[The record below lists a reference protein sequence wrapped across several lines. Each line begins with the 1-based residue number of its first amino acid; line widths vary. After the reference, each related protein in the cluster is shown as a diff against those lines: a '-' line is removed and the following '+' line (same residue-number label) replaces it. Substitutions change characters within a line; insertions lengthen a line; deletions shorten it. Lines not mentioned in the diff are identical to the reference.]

1 MPPPPPP
8 PIQSLPDELLEE
20 IFFRLP
26 PNEPLCLVR
35 ASVANKR
42 WLGILSCH
50 AFRGRYR
57 KFHGSPPMLGFLYSW
72 PFEFLS
78 RKAPSPRFISTM
90 KFGADIPDNRGG
102 NYKYPAWDCRHGR
115 VLLRDNW
122 APTHLVVWDPMTG
135 RQRKLKVPTS
145 MGYVNGATA
154 LFCAASGCDH
164 HACHA
169 GPFQVVFL
177 GLDMTDDDNCVAH
190 ARVSSPVTGDWSKSF
205 SDVEWSDMCSSLQ
218 LAPDALIDSMPSILV
233 ENTLHFMLTHDDDDS
248 VNILKYDLSS
258 NCLSLIDA
266 PLSGAIIS
274 GSTILMSMEDGSL
287 GFAHV
292 DKVTLNIWSRQLD
305 ANGIASWN
313 MCRVVE
319 LMNLIPIQNPT
330 KRLKLIGSMEGSDI
344 IFITADLGI
353 YEVNIK
359 TLQWK
364 KLWKREKFRYL
375 IPYMSFYN
383 PPEWLRPC
391 DVAH

>member
-26 PNEPLCLVR
+26 PNEPACLVR

-50 AFRGRYR
+50 AFRGRYP

-72 PFEFLS
+72 PLEFLP

-90 KFGADIPDNRGG
+90 KFGQDIPDNRGG
-102 NYKYPAWDCRHGR
+102 NYKYPVWDCRHGR
-115 VLLRDNW
+115 VLLRQNW

-145 MGYVNGATA
+145 MGYADGATA

-164 HACHA
+164 RACHA

-190 ARVSSPVTGDWSKSF
+190 ARVSSPVTGDWSKSC

-233 ENTLHFMLTHDDDDS
+233 ENALHFMLTHDEDDS
-248 VNILKYDLSS
+248 VEILKYDLSS

-266 PLSGAIIS
+266 PLSGI
-274 GSTILMSMEDGSL
+274 L

-292 DKVTLNIWSRQLD
+292 DTVNLNIWSRQLD
-305 ANGIASWN
+305 SNGFATWT
-313 MCRVVE
+313 MPRVIE

-330 KRLKLIGSMEGSDI
+330 KRLRLIGSVEGSDI

-353 YEVNIK
+353 YEVNIR